1 MGHTTEQVSFKIA
14 VHPAQQSEH
23 QKAQAFWGFVQIDY
37 KFFHLG
43 Y

>member
-1 MGHTTEQVSFKIA
+1 MRHTTEQVSFKIA
-14 VHPAQQSEH
+14 QQSEH
-23 QKAQAFWGFVQIDY
+23 QQAQAFWGFVQIDY